1 MPRHLRKTS
10 LTIKR
15 VATLNPQQPKRMF
28 GSMFMFSTISLS
40 YNSKYT
46 IGGVVRHEIPV
57 IDSLRRLSKAIKGIH
72 LYRYTT
78 L

>member
-10 LTIKR
+10 LTKKR
-15 VATLNPQQPKRMF
+15 VATLNPQQPKRT
-28 GSMFMFSTISLS
+28 FMFSTISLS

>member
-15 VATLNPQQPKRMF
+15 DATLNPQQPRRT
-28 GSMFMFSTISLS
+28 FMFSTISLS

-46 IGGVVRHEIPV
+46 TGGVVRHEMPV

>member
-10 LTIKR
+10 PTIKR
-15 VATLNPQQPKRMF
+15 VATLNPQQPKRR
-28 GSMFMFSTISLS
+28 FMLSTNSLS
-40 YNSKYT
+40 YNSKYR
-46 IGGVVRHEIPV
+46 IAGVVRHEIPV
-57 IDSLRRLSKAIKGIH
+57 IDSLRRLKKAIKGIH